1 MSSAIE
7 LGGYG
12 PVEALNSVRTI
23 ALERLQSGTMSGKLQ
38 FLSLMRASFGICLEV
53 SEFVGSFIRGSSL
66 IAENLLLRKQLAFYQ
81 EQQIR
86 HWRLTGAA
94 RLSLVFWSQLCDDW
108 KSALVIVKPE
118 TRVESHR
125 RGFRLFWRLKSRSGR
140 PKLPGNIRQLMARM
154 VEKNPTWGQGRI
166 ADELA
171 LKLGIRVSPR
181 TIGAYWPDQPS
192 RRGPSSQRW
201 KTFVRNHARSMLAC
215 DFLVVVTAGFRQL
228 YVFVLMEIGTR
239 RILHC
244 NVTGHPT
251 AAWTLQ
257 QFREALP
264 SDHGHKFV
272 VHDRDSI
279 FSQALDQQLLS
290 FGLKVLR
297 TPAGAPQANAYCERL
312 VGTMRREFLHFII
325 PLSQRHLRRLLKEW
339 VAHYNQARPHS
350 SLGPGI
356 PEPSNLMLLRT
367 NARHTLPK
375 GSRVVANPI
384 LGGLHEYRL
393 EKVAA

>member
-1 MSSAIE
+1 MS
-7 LGGYG
+7 G
-12 PVEALNSVRTI
+12 
-23 ALERLQSGTMSGKLQ
+23 RLQ
-38 FLSLMRASFGICLEV
+38 V
-53 SEFVGSFIRGSSL
+53 SSL
-66 IAENLLLRKQLAFYQ
+66 IRAGFSIVLELSVFLRSAVRARSSLLAENLFLRKQLAFYQ
-81 EQQIR
+81 EHQVR
-86 HWRLTGAA
+86 PRRLTDAA
-94 RLSLVFWSQLCDDW
+94 RLSLVFWSKLCDDW

-118 TRVESHR
+118 TLVGWHR
-125 RGFRLFWRLKSRSGR
+125 RGFKLFWKLKSRPGR
-140 PKLPGNIRQLMARM
+140 PKLPKNIRQLIVRM
-154 VEKNPTWGQGRI
+154 VEENPTWGQGRV

-181 TIGAYWPDQPS
+181 TVGAYWPDQPS
-192 RRGPSSQRW
+192 RKGPSSQRW

-239 RILHC
+239 RVVYS
-244 NVTGHPT
+244 NVTAHPT
-251 AAWTLQ
+251 DAWTLQ

-272 VHDRDSI
+272 IHDRDSI
-279 FSQALDQQLLS
+279 FSAELDHQLLS

-297 TPAGAPQANAYCERL
+297 TPVRAPQANAYCERL
-312 VGTMRREFLHFII
+312 IGTMRREFLDFVI
-325 PLSQRHLRRLLKEW
+325 PLSERHLRSLLKEW
-339 VAHYNQARPHS
+339 VAHYNQVRPHS

-356 PEPSNLMLLRT
+356 PEPSNLMLFPT
-367 NARHTLPK
+367 NGRHTLPK

-384 LGGLHEYRL
+384 LGGLHHEYRL